1 MAPFTTHLVIG
12 ERLFTHLVEMFGS
25 LDYGSFLA
33 GSVLVD
39 VHVFSKIEREKTHFA
54 DRFEKNGPFGF
65 DKSCRNFVERF
76 DDLLLR
82 PWDKLT
88 DNEQAFVLGY
98 FCHLAADENWKQFDW
113 DVYQEQGKYIWSDL
127 PLSGDI
133 LLTVFNV
140 ESGNCYS
147 DFSTVEMAFGSAPQ
161 MEMFS
166 HVSYGEFQRAWEM
179 LKIHLEQRST
189 LESFLEMQ
197 MRLGKSEDEIDGM
210 REQYRAKENDAK
222 ILIDEIF
229 GGIEARINSMVQQ
242 SLETA
247 RRYREIFET

>member
-1 MAPFTTHLVIG
+1 MAPFTTHLVLG
-12 ERLFTHLVEMFGS
+12 ERLFAHLIEMFGS

-39 VHVFSKIEREKTHFA
+39 VHVFSKIERQTTHFA
-54 DRFEKNGPFGF
+54 DRFEKKGRFGF
-65 DKSCRNFVERF
+65 DKSCRNFVNRI

-82 PWDKLT
+82 QWIKLT
-88 DNEQAFVLGY
+88 GNERGFVLGY

-140 ESGNCYS
+140 ESGKCYN
-147 DFSTVEMAFGSAPQ
+147 DFPTVAMALGGAPQ
-161 MEMFS
+161 MKMFS
-166 HVSYGEFQRAWEM
+166 HVSYGEFNRAWEI
-179 LKIHLEQRST
+179 LKKHLEQRST

-197 MRLGKSEDEIDGM
+197 IQL
-210 REQYRAKENDAK
+210 
-222 ILIDEIF
+222 
-229 GGIEARINSMVQQ
+229 VP
-242 SLETA
+242 
-247 RRYREIFET
+247 